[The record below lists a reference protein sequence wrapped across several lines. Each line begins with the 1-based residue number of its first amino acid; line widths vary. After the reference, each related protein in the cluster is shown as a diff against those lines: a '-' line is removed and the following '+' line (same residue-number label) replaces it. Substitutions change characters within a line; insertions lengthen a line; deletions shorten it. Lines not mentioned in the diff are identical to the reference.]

1 MAGFLIAVVA
11 FLVVVTI
18 VVVVHEGGHFLAAR
32 ASGIAVEEFAVGF
45 GPRVLSRQRGETVYS
60 VRALP
65 VGGFVRMPGMLGL
78 EGETD
83 MGERNFNRAT
93 IPRRAVV
100 IVAGVLCNLVFGA
113 ICWSVAFTQPTQSQ
127 VVSGDPAAHAGIP
140 NGAVI
145 LRQAGVGI
153 DQSSLAAT
161 TASFRRADAATEGRP
176 SDVVYRAPGGGVR
189 STIVR
194 PALVLYPNVG
204 SGPLPSTLRGAG
216 AALVITQVD
225 GHAPGTGDPAAV
237 LGGGATVTIAGHLDG
252 APARSFSGVSI
263 SGVRGGDG
271 TQPGYTAAWRIGYLP
286 PAPGLPLPQAFL
298 SGFQGIP
305 SYTGQVVSL
314 IGQLFVR
321 PAQAGSQ
328 FLGPVGIAA
337 VAGSAVQQGWV
348 QFVFF
353 LGEIS
358 IALGLMN
365 VLPLPFL
372 DGGRLLFIGIEAV
385 RHRQISPQRQAAAI
399 VVSLGFIIL
408 LGVLIT
414 ISNISQISSGG
425 LP

>member
-11 FLVVVTI
+11 FIVVVTI

-45 GPRVLSRQRGETVYS
+45 GPRVLSTRRGGTVYS
-60 VRALP
+60 IRAFP

-83 MGERNFNRAT
+83 MGERNFNRAS

-100 IVAGVLCNLVFGA
+100 IVAGVVFNLVFGA
-113 ICWSVAFTQPTQSQ
+113 LCWTVAFTQPTQSQ
-127 VVSGDPAAHAGIP
+127 VVSGDPAASAGIP

-145 LRQAGVGI
+145 LRQAGITI
-153 DQSSLAAT
+153 DQSSLSAT
-161 TASFRRADAATEGRP
+161 TSSFRSADAATQGRP
-176 SDVVYRAPGGGVR
+176 SEVVYRAPDGSVR
-189 STIVR
+189 TTTVT
-194 PALVLYPNVG
+194 PALILYPNVR
-204 SGPLPSTLRGAG
+204 SGPLASTLRGPG
-216 AALVITQVD
+216 AALVITRVD
-225 GHAPGTGDPAAV
+225 GRAPGTGDPAAV
-237 LGGGATVTIAGHLDG
+237 LGGGGTVTLAGHLDG
-252 APARSFSGVSI
+252 SPTSSFSGVII
-263 SGVRGGDG
+263 SGVRSGDG
-271 TQPGYTAAWRIGYLP
+271 TQTGYTAAWRIGYLP
-286 PAPGLPLPQAFL
+286 PAPGAALPQAL
-298 SGFQGIP
+298 VGGFQGIP
-305 SYTGQVVSL
+305 AYTGQVVSL

-348 QFVFF
+348 QFIFF

-365 VLPLPFL
+365 ILPLPFL
-372 DGGRLLFIGIEAV
+372 DGGRLLFIGVEAV
-385 RHRQISPQRQAAAI
+385 RRRQISPQRQAAAI